1 MTNGPMPTIFSS
13 ITRIE
18 MQFNKHTFHAL
29 LLALSLGASAVTSAC
44 AGEPV
49 TLMHVHGLSYSADGK
64 QLMIPSHHGLAV
76 FENGR
81 WSKAAGPG
89 HDYMG
94 FSATRDALYSS
105 GHPAPGTGLTNPFGL
120 IKSGD
125 GGKTWKKLGLEG
137 ESDFHSLATSY
148 ATNAVYV
155 VNHRPNSRMSQPG
168 IYYTSNDGLKWTRAA
183 AKGLGGDLKSLAV
196 HPSDAGIVAAGTADG
211 LYLSRNS
218 GETFERLAG
227 GQPVV
232 TASFDLDGQHLWFSA
247 YGGKASFMRLALS
260 AGAKPQAL
268 PIPALAEDAAAYI
281 AQNPVR
287 RDEIAIAT
295 FQRSVFLS
303 KDQGRTWTSIARN
316 GETRS
321 Q

>member
-1 MTNGPMPTIFSS
+1 
-13 ITRIE
+13 
-18 MQFNKHTFHAL
+18 MQLNRRLLPAS
-29 LLALSLGASAVTSAC
+29 LLALSLGASAITSAC
-44 AGEPV
+44 TGEPV

-64 QLMIPSHHGLAV
+64 RLMIPSHHGLAV
-76 FENGR
+76 YENGR
-81 WSKAAGPG
+81 WSKADGPA

-137 ESDFHSLATSY
+137 QSDLHLLATSY
-148 ATNAVYV
+148 AANAVYV
-155 VNHRPNSRMSQPG
+155 VNHSPNSRMSQPG
-168 IYYTSNDGLKWTRAA
+168 IYRTNNDGLQWTRAA

-196 HPSDAGIVAAGTADG
+196 HPSDAGIVAASTADG
-211 LYLSRNS
+211 LYLSRDS

-227 GQPVV
+227 DQPVV
-232 TASFDLDGQHLWFSA
+232 AASFDPDGQHLWFSA
-247 YGGKASFMRLALS
+247 YAGKPSFMRLALS

-268 PIPALAEDAAAYI
+268 PIPALPTPALAEDAVAYI

-287 RDEIAIAT
+287 HGEIAIAT

-303 KDQGRTWTSIARN
+303 KDQGRTWTSIAQN
-316 GETRS
+316 GETQGR
-321 Q
+321 